1 MTFAGPI
8 CAENLTRVQAG
19 LVSSGSSRAYN
30 TVGRLSASVR
40 GVSSRQRG
48 VGKSMQKPTL
58 ENTQMLILTR
68 RVDERIFIGDDIT
81 LCVLD
86 IEGNRV
92 RLGLEAPRDVAILRE
107 EVQQR
112 YDVEASNDAHHST
125 EADSKRSA

>member
-1 MTFAGPI
+1 
-8 CAENLTRVQAG
+8 
-19 LVSSGSSRAYN
+19 
-30 TVGRLSASVR
+30 
-40 GVSSRQRG
+40 
-48 VGKSMQKPTL
+48 
-58 ENTQMLILTR
+58 MLILTR

-112 YDVEASNDAHHST
+112 YDVEASNDAHHSV
-125 EADSKRSA
+125 ESDSKRSA

>member
-1 MTFAGPI
+1 
-8 CAENLTRVQAG
+8 
-19 LVSSGSSRAYN
+19 
-30 TVGRLSASVR
+30 
-40 GVSSRQRG
+40 
-48 VGKSMQKPTL
+48 
-58 ENTQMLILTR
+58 MLILTR

-112 YDVEASNDAHHST
+112 YAVEASNDAQHAKT
-125 EADSKRSA
+125 GDDKRSA